1 MRRSRTSGFTVRA
14 VLAVMAMLAG
24 AAGVIVAALPAR
36 HADLLLAHV
45 THDRVRLA
53 QTQGSIWEGSARLVL
68 SPGRVTAIDGAS
80 AGGIGADRR
89 VLAGVTIPGRVFWT
103 LRSLPLLL
111 GRLDLRLRP
120 ESMAQPIRMQGDWQE
135 IRIDSAA
142 IELPAVE
149 LGRLGSPWN
158 TVRPAGAL
166 RVGWDPLVLRR
177 DGFDGRAWIE
187 LHNVSSSMTPVRPL
201 GSYRVD
207 LAGGRG
213 EDAAGAGAGTGSMSL
228 RNGAE
233 RNRAGGA
240 GIRLHLTTIEG
251 SLQLQGSGDFDPVRG
266 LRFVA
271 EASAGALEKERL
283 QAFLGL
289 LGEQRG
295 EHTIIRI
302 GA

>member
-1 MRRSRTSGFTVRA
+1 MRRSRTTGFTARA

-24 AAGVIVAALPAR
+24 AAGVIVAVLPAR

-68 SPGRVTAIDGAS
+68 SPGRAMAIDGAS

-103 LRSLPLLL
+103 LRPLPLLL

-120 ESMAQPIRMQGDWQE
+120 ESMAQPVRVQGDWQE

-207 LAGGRG
+207 LTGGRG
-213 EDAAGAGAGTGSMSL
+213 EDAAGAGSGSTGF

-240 GIRLHLTTIEG
+240 GIGLHLTTIEG